1 VLDQFKARLEQQYIK
16 LKIKSGDSM
25 KIKTGVIELRMALA
39 CLSAAAAFVCVPAS
53 AQLSTSTIKGQVTR
67 AGAPAQAATA
77 IVAVNRATGY
87 TYRARTAAD
96 GSYVITG
103 LAPGAYQI
111 QVGAEKS
118 DTVTVAIGETASIDL
133 AIGGAADAAQPGLQ
147 RVVIQ
152 GSMQRKDVRTSEVGT
167 SVSRAQIDNTPQVTR
182 NFLSFADL
190 APGVRF
196 DVDPATGYGSLKSGA
211 QNQDNVNVF
220 IDGVGQKNYILRGG
234 VSGMDASRGN
244 PFPQSAVAEYKV
256 ISQNYKAE
264 YEQVSSSA
272 ITAITKSGT
281 NQFHG
286 EVFFDRTGSSMTAYD
301 PFQKKNRAAGVDRPT
316 YKQSQ
321 YGFSLG
327 GPIRQDAMHFFA
339 AYEAKD
345 IDSPRQVVAQR
356 QDLLPNAGIVPGLLA
371 QAGSST
377 SKFKEHLFLGK
388 IDAQLSDE
396 QRLEVSARIRRES
409 DLVPEDI
416 KLSVPG
422 NEKDR
427 RNDENRL
434 DIKHEWTRG
443 DFLNEA
449 RYGYESYTW
458 NPHAKLGTPYI
469 KYVVSPSNQENNVV
483 DVLFTGGS
491 PDAQHRRQSGN
502 SLSDELTWT
511 GLQGHTIK
519 GGIKVK
525 RVSFDLSGT
534 PRSVDILRELID
546 NQTGI
551 ARVIQNDLA
560 LAPVG
565 VAYKDTQYGVYL
577 QDDWK
582 VTPKLELNLG
592 LRWDYET
599 NMLNDSYVTPADR
612 LAIFPKQDPREG
624 AAAGQTYAQS
634 LARGGVNIADYYST
648 GSNRSAFKKA
658 FQPRVGFSYD
668 VNGDRNTV
676 VFGGFGRAYD
686 RTLANVAL
694 DELQHNAQPGGEI
707 WMIRSD
713 HKLPYTDQ
721 FSLGLRQ
728 GVGAWNTELG
738 ATYSRSHNQFNWF
751 GGNRDVNGGWG
762 TQSPIDPLWG
772 SVPGFGNLV
781 LGDFISQART
791 ETVYAKGDKP
801 FSTSSGW
808 GLAATY
814 TFSKGET
821 TNKEWTNDLF
831 NWTYG
836 RSTSGWNPS
845 KDVERHRLVMVGITD
860 RVLPWGI
867 MLSSKATLGSGR
879 PYRLTDCSQGF
890 NACISREGEGGPF
903 RQVDL
908 AMSKDIGVG
917 FGKVSLR
924 FDVLNLFNTINYGGY
939 DDWVGGP
946 ATPPRNS
953 YGGDNSNVGT
963 AGAVA
968 GPMRTVKISARYS
981 F

>member
-1 VLDQFKARLEQQYIK
+1 
-16 LKIKSGDSM
+16 M
-25 KIKTGVIELRMALA
+25 KIKTGVIELRVALA
-39 CLSAAAAFVCVPAS
+39 CLSAAAAIVCAPAH
-53 AQLSTSTIKGQVTR
+53 AQLSTSTIKGQVTQ
-67 AGAPAQAATA
+67 AGAPARAATA
-77 IVAVNRATGY
+77 IVAVNSATGY
-87 TYRARTAAD
+87 TYRGTTAAD
-96 GSYVITG
+96 GSYVIAG
-103 LAPGAYQI
+103 LAPGSYQI
-111 QVGAEKS
+111 QVGADKS
-118 DTVTVAIGETASIDL
+118 EAVTVAIGETASIDL
-133 AIGGAADAAQPGLQ
+133 AIGGVGVPGAPGAPGAAGTMQK
-147 RVVIQ
+147 VVIQ
-152 GSMQRKDVRTSEVGT
+152 GGLQRKDVRSSEVGT
-167 SVSRAQIDNTPQVTR
+167 SVSRAQIENTPQVTR

-196 DVDPATGYGSLKSGA
+196 DVDPGTGYGKLQSGS

-234 VSGMDASRGN
+234 VSGLDASRGN

-264 YEQVSSSA
+264 YEQVSASA

-301 PFQKKNRAAGVDRPT
+301 PFQKKNRDTNRVDRPA
-316 YKQSQ
+316 YNQSQ

-327 GPIRQDAMHFFA
+327 GPIKQDAMHFFA
-339 AYEAKD
+339 AYEGKD
-345 IDSPRQVVAQR
+345 INSPRQVVAQR
-356 QDLLPNAGIVPGLLA
+356 QDLLPNAGIVPGLLS

-396 QRLEVSARIRRES
+396 QRLEISARIRRES

-416 KLSVPG
+416 TLSVPG

-427 RNDENRL
+427 RNDETRF
-434 DIKHEWTRG
+434 DVKHEWTRG

-458 NPHAKLGTPYI
+458 NPHARVTGPYI
-469 KYVVSPSNQENNVV
+469 KYVVSPTNTDNNVY

-491 PDAQHRRQSGN
+491 PDAQNRRQSGN
-502 SLSDELTWT
+502 SLADDLTWT

-519 GGIKVK
+519 GGVKVK
-525 RVSFDLSGT
+525 QVSFDLSGT
-534 PRSVDILRELID
+534 SRSVDILRQLID

-551 ARVIQNDLA
+551 PRTIQTDLA

-582 VTPKLELNLG
+582 LSPQLELNLG

-612 LAIFPKQDPREG
+612 VAIFTKQDPRGG
-624 AAAGQTYAQS
+624 AASGQTYGQS
-634 LARGGVNIADYYST
+634 LAKGGININNFISN
-648 GSNRSAFKKA
+648 GSNRKAFDKA

-668 VNGDRNTV
+668 VYGDRNSV

-686 RTLANVAL
+686 RTLANIAL
-694 DELQHNAQPGGEI
+694 DELQKNAQPGGEI

-728 GVGAWNTELG
+728 GLGAWNTEVG

-751 GGNRDVNGGWG
+751 GGNRDVNGGFG
-762 TQSPIDPLWG
+762 TASPIDPLFG
-772 SVPGFGNLV
+772 SVPGFGTLI

-791 ETVYAKGDKP
+791 QTIYAKGDKP
-801 FSTSSGW
+801 FSVSSGW

-814 TFSKGET
+814 TYSDGQT

-836 RSTSGWNPS
+836 RNTSGWNPS
-845 KDVERHRLVMVGITD
+845 TDVERHRLVVVGLTD
-860 RVLPWGI
+860 RVLPMGI
-867 MLSSKATLGSGR
+867 MLSSKATFGSGR
-879 PYRLTDCSQGF
+879 PYRITDCSKGF
-890 NACISREGEGGPF
+890 TACVSQEGEGGIF

-908 AMSKDIGVG
+908 AMSKDIGTG

-924 FDVLNLFNTINYGGY
+924 FDVLNLFNTVNYGGY
-939 DDWVGGP
+939 DAWVGGP
-946 ATPPRNS
+946 STPPKN
-953 YGGDNSNVGT
+953 YLGGDNTNLGTSSN
-963 AGAVA
+963 VA
-968 GPMRTVKISARYS
+968 GPMRTVKLSARYS

>member
-1 VLDQFKARLEQQYIK
+1 
-16 LKIKSGDSM
+16 M
-25 KIKTGVIELRMALA
+25 KIKTGVFQLRMALA
-39 CLSAAAAFVCVPAS
+39 CVSAAAALVCVPAS
-53 AQLSTSTIKGQVTR
+53 AQLSTSTIRGQVTQ
-67 AGAPAQAATA
+67 AGAPAQASTS
-77 IVAVNRATGY
+77 IVAVNSATGY
-87 TYRARTAAD
+87 TYRSTTAAD

-111 QVGAEKS
+111 QVGTEKS
-118 DTVTVAIGETASIDL
+118 QTVTVAIGETASIDL
-133 AIGGAADAAQPGLQ
+133 AIGGAGAAVTSGAPVQQ
-147 RVVIQ
+147 VVIQ
-152 GSMQRKDVRTSEVGT
+152 GSLQRKDVRTSEVGT

-196 DVDPATGYGSLKSGA
+196 DVDPATGYGTLKSGA

-234 VSGMDASRGN
+234 VSGLDASRGN

-264 YEQVSSSA
+264 YDQVSSTA

-286 EVFFDRTGSSMTAYD
+286 EVFYDRTGANMTAYD
-301 PFQKKNRAAGVDRPT
+301 PFQKKNRAQGVDRPNYT
-316 YKQSQ
+316 QSQ
-321 YGFSLG
+321 YGFNLG
-327 GPIRQDAMHFFA
+327 GPIKQDAMHFFA

-345 IDSPRQVVAQR
+345 INSPRQVVAQR

-371 QAGSST
+371 QAGSSV

-396 QRLEVSARIRRES
+396 QRLEISARIRRES

-416 KLSVPG
+416 KLSLPG

-427 RNDENRL
+427 KNDENRL

-458 NPHAKLGTPYI
+458 NPHAVQSTPYI
-469 KYVVSPSNQENNVV
+469 KYVVSPSNTENNVA

-502 SLSDELTWT
+502 SLSDDLTWT
-511 GLQGHTIK
+511 GLQGHTFK

-534 PRSVDILRELID
+534 SRSVDILRELID
-546 NQTGI
+546 NKTGI
-551 ARVIQNDLA
+551 PRIIQSDLA

-565 VAYKDTQYGVYL
+565 VDYKDTQYGVYL

-582 VTPKLELNLG
+582 INPKLELNLG
-592 LRWDYET
+592 MRWDYET

-612 LAIFPKQDPREG
+612 LAIFSAQDPRTG
-624 AAAGQTYAQS
+624 APAGTTYGQT
-634 LARGGVNIADYYST
+634 LAKGGINIADFVSN
-648 GSNRSAFKKA
+648 GSNRKSFKKA
-658 FQPRVGFSYD
+658 FQPRFGFSYD
-668 VNGDRNTV
+668 VNGDRNSV

-694 DELQHNAQPGGEI
+694 DELQHNATAGGEI

-728 GVGAWNTELG
+728 GLGRWNTEVG

-751 GGNRDVNGGWG
+751 GGNRDVNGGFG
-762 TQSPIDPLWG
+762 NASPIDPLFG
-772 SVPGFGNLV
+772 SVPGYGNLV

-791 ETVYAKGDKP
+791 ETAYAKADKP
-801 FSTSSGW
+801 FSVSSGW

-814 TFSKGET
+814 TYSKGET
-821 TNKEWTNDLF
+821 TNNTWTNDLF

-836 RSTSGWNPS
+836 RSTAGWNPS
-845 KDVERHRLVMVGITD
+845 TDVEKHRLVVVGLTD

-867 MLSSKATLGSGR
+867 MLSSKATFGSGL
-879 PYRLTDCSQGF
+879 PYRMTDCSLGF
-890 NACISREGEGGPF
+890 SSCVSRPGEGGPF
-903 RQVDL
+903 REVDV

-924 FDVLNLFNTINYGGY
+924 FDVLNVFNTINYGSY
-939 DDWVGGP
+939 DSWIGGP
-946 ATPPRNS
+946 STPPKNA
-953 YGGDNSNVGT
+953 YGGDNSNLGT
-963 AGAVA
+963 PGNIS
-968 GPMRTVKISARYS
+968 GPMRTVKLSARYS